1 MRFIGKIASG
11 FGAFLN
17 RSQVERFVVEKRFFE
32 FLSHDERVDCLCL
45 GDLVKYSSGTVLV
58 KKGDPPGALRVLLFG
73 EAEVRLGT
81 TVLGQM
87 TVGEVFGEISFV
99 LAAPASAD
107 VVAKTDVSLLE
118 ISTETIR
125 RLFKQRPS
133 VAAALYRSLAAELA
147 RRLVRISDRVVG

>member
-1 MRFIGKIASG
+1 M
-11 FGAFLN
+11 
-17 RSQVERFVVEKRFFE
+17 EKRFFE

-45 GDLVKYSSGTVLV
+45 GDLVKYPGGTTLV
-58 KKGDPPGALRVLLFG
+58 RKGDPPGALRVLLFG
-73 EAEVRLGT
+73 EAEVRVGA
-81 TVLGQM
+81 TVLNQM
-87 TVGEVFGEISFV
+87 TVGEVFGEISFI

-107 VVAKTDVSLLE
+107 VVARTDVSVLE

-147 RRLVRISDRVVG
+147 RRLVRLSGRVVG

>member
-1 MRFIGKIASG
+1 
-11 FGAFLN
+11 
-17 RSQVERFVVEKRFFE
+17 VEKRFFE

-45 GDLVKYSSGTVLV
+45 GDLVKYPGGTTLV
-58 KKGDPPGALRVLLFG
+58 RKGDPPGALRVLLFG
-73 EAEVRLGT
+73 EAEVRVGA
-81 TVLGQM
+81 TVLNQM
-87 TVGEVFGEISFV
+87 TVGEVFGEISFI

-107 VVAKTDVSLLE
+107 VVARTDVSVLE

-147 RRLVRISDRVVG
+147 RRLVRLSGRVVG